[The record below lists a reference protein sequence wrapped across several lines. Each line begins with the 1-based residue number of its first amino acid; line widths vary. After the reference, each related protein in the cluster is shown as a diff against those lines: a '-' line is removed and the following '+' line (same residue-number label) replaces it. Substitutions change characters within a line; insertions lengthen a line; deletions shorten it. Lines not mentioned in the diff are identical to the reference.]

1 MKIEIENLVKYYGKK
16 RAIDNINLEI
26 NDGVYGLLGKNG
38 AGKTTL
44 MKIIVTLAKR
54 TSGTI
59 KINGVSIDD
68 KKKVRQMIG
77 YLPQEFSVYP
87 MFTTYDIMDYFAA
100 LSEIKGDK
108 KKLIYSLLEQ
118 VNLEECAKVKVSKL
132 SGGMKRRLAIAM
144 ALLNNPLLLVVDEP
158 TAGLDPEERI
168 RIRNMLGE
176 FSKDRTVLLST
187 HIVSDLE
194 SFCDKLAV
202 MDHGRIIFQGRVED
216 LKNQAVNNIWEIE
229 GPKDVMSEILKQISA
244 SCILSNIVCDDKI
257 IIKMLSNK
265 KPFENAI
272 SLKPSLEDAYMNL
285 VKEMAV

>member
-1 MKIEIENLVKYYGKK
+1 MNIEIENLVKYYGKK
-16 RAIDNINLEI
+16 KVIDNINLEI

-54 TSGTI
+54 TSGII

-87 MFTTYDIMDYFAA
+87 MLTAYDIMDYFAA

-216 LKNQAVNNIWEIE
+216 LKSQAINNIWEIE

-285 VKEMAV
+285 VKEKI